1 MNIKSILA
9 VILLTSFTSFAFANT
24 YTTVCGYMPEGQ
36 FSEPIEQTLESD
48 SGYPVCPSS
57 FVETSS
63 VSIPIVVGG
72 QVVGYHRETAQ
83 TIYVLVYELPGGY

>member
-36 FSEPIEQTLESD
+36 FS
-48 SGYPVCPSS
+48 
-57 FVETSS
+57 
-63 VSIPIVVGG
+63 
-72 QVVGYHRETAQ
+72 
-83 TIYVLVYELPGGY
+83 